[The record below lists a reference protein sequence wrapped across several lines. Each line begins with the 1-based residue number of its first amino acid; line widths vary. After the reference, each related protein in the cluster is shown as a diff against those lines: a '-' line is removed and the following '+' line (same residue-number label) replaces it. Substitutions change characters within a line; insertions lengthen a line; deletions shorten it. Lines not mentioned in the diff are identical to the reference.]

1 MRLIRIKLG
10 IYRSL
15 FSLKQVSNLQHR
27 LNGYSEEEPSRVN
40 NLKKIISFDLQ
51 KNVFVT
57 NIIFSWKPEVLYISW
72 DLYFCPPP
80 FRSYFFPKKNCFL
93 KPAQTSKKFAAA
105 GGGGAGGRAPLGKE
119 RKILD
124 LSSIMERFG
133 ALKRST
139 SRSPLSFSLTFLIL
153 FF

>member
-72 DLYFCPPP
+72 ETYIFAPRLL
-80 FRSYFFPKKNCFL
+80 FRSYFSPKSTTLKKTDFL
-93 KPAQTSKKFAAA
+93 KPAQTSKKFVAA
-105 GGGGAGGRAPLGKE
+105 GGVGAGERAPLGK
-119 RKILD
+119 KN
-124 LSSIMERFG
+124 FG
-133 ALKRST
+133 
-139 SRSPLSFSLTFLIL
+139 F
-153 FF
+153 

>member
-72 DLYFCPPP
+72 ETYIFAPRLL
-80 FRSYFFPKKNCFL
+80 FRSYFSPKSTTLKKNRFFEARANFKEVCC
-93 KPAQTSKKFAAA
+93 
-105 GGGGAGGRAPLGKE
+105 GGRGGC
-119 RKILD
+119 RG
-124 LSSIMERFG
+124 F
-133 ALKRST
+133 
-139 SRSPLSFSLTFLIL
+139 
-153 FF
+153 